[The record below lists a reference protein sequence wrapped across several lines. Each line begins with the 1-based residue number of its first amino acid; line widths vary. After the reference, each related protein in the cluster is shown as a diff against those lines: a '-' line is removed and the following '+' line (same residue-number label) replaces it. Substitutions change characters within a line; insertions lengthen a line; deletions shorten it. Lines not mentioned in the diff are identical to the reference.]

1 MPVANFAFGIA
12 GGAAPVPGHGPAL
25 ASSGLVMP
33 VEVHVPAAI
42 AAMLQQAQQPV
53 PPPQTGLALVDTGA
67 SITCCNADALLALGL
82 NPVGQITVGTANGPT
97 PQFLYPA
104 TIRLPSTGGWQ
115 FELAAVCGSNLAGQM
130 IPTTPPQQL
139 LVLIGRDLLSLMTL
153 HWNGPGGACT
163 LSL

>member
-1 MPVANFAFGIA
+1 MPIANFAYGAA
-12 GGAAPVPGHGPAL
+12 GGSAPVPGHPGAL
-25 ASSGLVMP
+25 AGSGLVMP

-42 AAMLQQAQQPV
+42 AAQLQQNQQPV
-53 PPPQTGLALVDTGA
+53 PAPKTGLALVDTGA
-67 SITCCNADALLALGL
+67 GITCCNAADLVALGL

-104 TIRLPSTGGWQ
+104 MVRLPASGWQ
-115 FELAAVCGSNLAGQM
+115 FDLAAVSGANLAGQM

-139 LVLIGRDLLSLMTL
+139 LVLIGRDLLANMTL
-153 HWNGPGGACT
+153 HWNGPGGLCT